1 MFFTLRF
8 ITYPTKST
16 WCFVHF
22 DLYTVFLQ
30 KWLVASTQFI
40 LDCCFFFLSNVCALS
55 SQSCFWNTSTL
66 CRYYADIAKLPAI
79 SDQDMNAYLAEQSRL
94 HYVDFNMLSAL
105 NEIYS
110 YVSKYSEEVRNIFL
124 QRARCGGSWETYLLI
139 EPFTT

>member
-40 LDCCFFFLSNVCALS
+40 LDCCFFFLSNVYALN
-55 SQSCFWNTSTL
+55 SQFSFWNTISITLQVL
-66 CRYYADIAKLPAI
+66 CRYCKTPSHQWPRHECLP
-79 SDQDMNAYLAEQSRL
+79 RRT
-94 HYVDFNMLSAL
+94 VTSAL
-105 NEIYS
+105 CWFQHAECTQWNILLCQQIQWGGEKLLS
-110 YVSKYSEEVRNIFL
+110 SE
-124 QRARCGGSWETYLLI
+124 SWGWGE
-139 EPFTT
+139 